1 MSRRYWIGV
10 ASRDHVRRGLAGGFA
25 QLCHGKAAPL
35 RRMAAGDGLIY
46 YSPVL
51 SLEGREP
58 CQRFTAVGQA
68 TDDRVYPF
76 RVSADFEPYRRNIAF
91 WPAEDAEIRP
101 LLGQLAFIADPA
113 RWGYAFRFG
122 HLEIGRADFLLIAR
136 AMQATLPP
144 SMLREP
150 D

>member
-58 CQRFTAVGQA
+58 CQRFTAVGLVA
-68 TDDRVYPF
+68 DARVYPF
-76 RVSADFEPYRRNIAF
+76 RVSADFEPYRRDIAF
-91 WPAEDAEIRP
+91 CRP
-101 LLGQLAFIADPA
+101 RTP
-113 RWGYAFRFG
+113 RS
-122 HLEIGRADFLLIAR
+122 GRCSASCPSSPTRR
-136 AMQATLPP
+136 AGATP
-144 SMLREP
+144 SASATWKSAAP
-150 D
+150 ISC